1 MEKSKKV
8 ESLNVPWLEVV
19 TLLSN
24 LVVFKHSTFDEF
36 LQKLIQIVIKVIP
49 VDACLI
55 YFYDKA
61 QKELTLV
68 ASKKSHNE
76 LLGNITLKK
85 GEGITGWVVE
95 HNKAVAIEK
104 EAYKDSRFK
113 PFKELPEDKYEAFL
127 SVPIVDENGIIGV
140 INLQCRRPY
149 LFSNQ
154 QIETIEAIV
163 KIISSAFEKIVL
175 DRKVGH
181 LENKLKERQLVEE
194 AKGVIMKVKKMHEN
208 EAYHYLRK
216 EAMTKRKSMREIAE
230 AVLLVLKES

>member
-19 TLLSN
+19 SLLSN

-140 INLQCRRPY
+140 INLHCRRPY

-154 QIETIEAIV
+154 QIETI
-163 KIISSAFEKIVL
+163 
-175 DRKVGH
+175 
-181 LENKLKERQLVEE
+181 
-194 AKGVIMKVKKMHEN
+194 
-208 EAYHYLRK
+208 
-216 EAMTKRKSMREIAE
+216 
-230 AVLLVLKES
+230 